1 MLRYGFM
8 ICLFSVITLQ
18 SFAQDPNVKALK
30 ADVEKEIKKDDK
42 DTTAQVWKKGGN
54 FMLNVNQS
62 SLSNWSAGGDKFSFS
77 LNAFLSLYAYYKKD
91 KNSWDNKMD
100 LTFGVVQTTS
110 LGRRK
115 SSDRIDYT
123 SKYGYAL
130 NKHLNL
136 TTLFNLRS
144 QFANGFNYS
153 KTASGLDTATRTSR
167 SFTPTYLLLSLGV
180 DYRPASNFSLFLSPI
195 TARWT
200 LVNDTAIG
208 HLYGLNPGEKIRT
221 EPGAF
226 LSANYT
232 AKLGKNITYKTKM
245 DLFSNYARHPQ
256 NIDIFWTNAVTA
268 TIAKYINFSFNL
280 DMIYDDDIAN
290 VEPGKGPA
298 PQWLQLM
305 GIGFTYKFANKKK

>member
-1 MLRYGFM
+1 MKKYILITGMLFL
-8 ICLFSVITLQ
+8 IASS
-18 SFAQDPNVKALK
+18 SFAQDPNIKALK
-30 ADVEKEIKKDDK
+30 TEAEKEIKKDDK
-42 DTTAQVWKKGGN
+42 DTTNKVWKKGGA
-54 FMLNVNQS
+54 FILNVNQG

-77 LNAFLSLYAYYKKD
+77 LNAYLNLYAYYKKN
-91 KNSWDNKMD
+91 KHAWDNKLD

-115 SSDRIDYT
+115 SGDRIDYV

-130 NKHLNL
+130 NKKLNL
-136 TTLFNLRS
+136 STLLNVRS
-144 QFANGFNYS
+144 QFANGFNYA
-153 KTASGLDTATRTSR
+153 KTASGADTALRTSR
-167 SFTPTYLLLSLGV
+167 SFSPTYVLLSQGV
-180 DYRPASNFSLFLSPI
+180 DYRPADNFSLFFSPI

-200 LVNDTAIG
+200 IVTDTTIG
-208 HLYGLNPGEKIRT
+208 HLYGLNPGEKIRV

-226 LSANYT
+226 MSANYT

-245 DLFSNYARHPQ
+245 DLFSNYSHHPQ
-256 NIDIFWTNAVTA
+256 NIDVFWTNAITA

-290 VEPGKGPA
+290 VEAGKGPA